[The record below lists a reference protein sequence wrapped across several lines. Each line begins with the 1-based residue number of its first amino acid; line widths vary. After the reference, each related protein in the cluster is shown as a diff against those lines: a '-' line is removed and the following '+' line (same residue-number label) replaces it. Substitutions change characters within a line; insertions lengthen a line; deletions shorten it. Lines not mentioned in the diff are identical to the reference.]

1 MVNTVLGPVDAAEL
15 GTTYIHEHLY
25 VKPNELPAFYPYTLD
40 DVDRGVEEIESFMAA
55 GGIDHCGAFPTQLW
69 SKYRGLKGYG
79 HAYRMP
85 HSLCDWTS

>member
-55 GGIDHCGAFPTQLW
+55 GDRPLW
-69 SKYRGLKGYG
+69 SF
-79 HAYRMP
+79 P
-85 HSLCDWTS
+85 HSTLVEIPRP